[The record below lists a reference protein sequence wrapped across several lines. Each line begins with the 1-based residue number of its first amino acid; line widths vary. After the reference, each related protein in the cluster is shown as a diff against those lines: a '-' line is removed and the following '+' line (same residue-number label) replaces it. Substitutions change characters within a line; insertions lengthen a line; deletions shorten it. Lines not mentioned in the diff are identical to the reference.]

1 MATSIH
7 NYIAEHWLRDKQE
20 CKFNRDD
27 NPAHVFTD
35 GELVVRSR
43 NGTVFLSEPQDDGT
57 TKDYHTIEELEEAG
71 IKIADISF
79 HIQLIPR

>member
-7 NYIAEHWLRDKQE
+7 NHIAEHWLRDEQE

-27 NPAHVFTD
+27 NPGAVFMD
-35 GELVVRSR
+35 DQLIVRSR
-43 NGTVFLSEPQDDGT
+43 NGTVFLTETLEDGS
-57 TKDYHTIEELEEAG
+57 TKDYHTMEDLEEAG

-79 HIQLIPR
+79 HIQLLPR